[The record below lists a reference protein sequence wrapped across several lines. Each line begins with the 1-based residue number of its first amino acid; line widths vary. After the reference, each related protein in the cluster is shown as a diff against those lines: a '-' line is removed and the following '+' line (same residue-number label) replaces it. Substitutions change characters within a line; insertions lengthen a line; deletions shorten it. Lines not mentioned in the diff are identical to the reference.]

1 MTSNEKAALP
11 SVLRRFLKYVQI
23 PSQSALGQ
31 DSVPSTPG
39 QMTLALELGRELKA
53 LGLVDVVVDDHAYV
67 TATLPANTDK
77 KIPVIGF
84 NAHLDTALE
93 VTDHKVRPRLVENYG
108 GGDIVLNDREGVVL
122 SPSTFPDLL
131 KYKGETLVVT
141 DGTTL
146 LGADDKAGIAE
157 IMTALE
163 YMTAHPEFIHGTIK
177 VAFTPDE
184 EIGHG
189 ASLLDLDKFGA
200 DFAYTVDGGAVG
212 EISYETFNAA
222 KARVTLH
229 GRSVHPGKSKGKMV
243 NSILL
248 GMELAAMFPADET
261 PATTEGYEGFFHL
274 LGFSG
279 NVETTT
285 LDYIIRDHSKEKFA
299 DKKRV
304 MERAVAAIKAKYGEG
319 AAELEMSDQY
329 YNMGE
334 KMKSQM
340 HIVETAMEAM
350 RQLGIKPEV
359 IPVRGGTDGA
369 QLTFRGLP
377 TPNFFTG
384 GHNGHGK
391 HEFIPLSSM
400 EKATAL
406 ILKIVELYGAK

>member
-1 MTSNEKAALP
+1 MS
-11 SVLRRFLKYVQI
+11 SVLERFLKYVKI
-23 PSQSALGQ
+23 PSQSAIGK
-31 DSVPSTPG
+31 DVVPSTPG
-39 QMTLALELGRELKA
+39 QMTLALELGEELRV
-53 LGLVDVVVDDHAYV
+53 LGLDDVVVDDHAYV

-93 VTDHKVRPRLVENYG
+93 VTDNRVRPRIVEDYD
-108 GGDIVLNDREGVVL
+108 GGDIVLNEEEGIVL
-122 SPSTFPDLL
+122 SPAIFPDLL
-131 KYKGETLVVT
+131 KYKGEALVVT

-157 IMTALE
+157 IMAALE
-163 YMTAHPEFIHGTIK
+163 YLTAHPEFVHGAVK

-189 ASLLDLDKFGA
+189 ASLLDLEKFGA

-222 KARVTLH
+222 KARVTIR

-243 NSILL
+243 NSLL
-248 GMELAAMFPADET
+248 LAMELAAMFPIDET

-274 LGFSG
+274 LSLSG
-279 NVETTT
+279 NVEATTM
-285 LDYIIRDHSKEKFA
+285 DYIIRDHSSEKFA
-299 DKKRV
+299 RRKAA
-304 MERAVAAIKAKYGEG
+304 MEQAVAALNDKYGQG
-319 AAELEMSDQY
+319 RVELEMSDQY

-334 KMKSQM
+334 KMASQM

-350 RQLGIKPEV
+350 RELGIEPKV
-359 IPVRGGTDGA
+359 IPVRGGTDGS
-369 QLTFRGLP
+369 QLTLRGLP

-384 GHNGHGK
+384 GHNGHGRY
-391 HEFIPLSSM
+391 EFIPVSSM

-406 ILKIVELYGAK
+406 ILKILELYARR